1 MLPLLNAFVLLLD
14 AVEDL
19 FWLGT
24 KEKEEHGDKRAALL
38 GRPQLLSPQISMFFW
53 VQRVANATTTGQL
66 GEHYLH

>member
-19 FWLGT
+19 FWLET

-38 GRPQLLSPQISMFFW
+38 GE
-53 VQRVANATTTGQL
+53 ATTFITPNKHVFL
-66 GEHYLH
+66 GSTCC

>member
-38 GRPQLLSPQISMFFW
+38 GRPQLYQPISMFFW